1 MCMYMCMYIEA
12 IEAIIEAIEAIE
24 ATFLLCEPCMHAYTS
39 EADRRRARDE
49 KHSVGRGE
57 GGGDSGMHVTILWSS
72 GALRAS
78 QVTAVSPSASATAHV
93 ISWTEAGKAEAEAGC
108 CTASNGFRHD
118 DRRPLR

>member
-57 GGGDSGMHVTILWSS
+57 GGGDSGMHVLILWSS

-78 QVTAVSPSASATAHV
+78 QPYRRLPQLPL

-108 CTASNGFRHD
+108 CTASNGFRPD
-118 DRRPLR
+118 DRHSADAL